1 MTRGSVPY
9 TAGVALAADQAVSA
23 LVYLGDLIVRA
34 EPERYDE
41 LLRITE
47 EQDSA
52 ELRKAAGAMRALLAG
67 EFAAPV
73 VDRRDKWR
81 RLRRVAD
88 QLKRAADADVATA
101 GSGLSNALLT
111 LGY

>member
-1 MTRGSVPY
+1 M
-9 TAGVALAADQAVSA
+9 AFAADQAVSA

-34 EPERYDE
+34 EPDRYE
-41 LLRITE
+41 QLLRITE
-47 EQDSA
+47 EQDSP
-52 ELRKAAGAMRALLAG
+52 ELRKAAGALRALLTA
-67 EFAAPV
+67 EFSVPV

-88 QLKRAADADVATA
+88 QLKRAGDADVAYA
-101 GSGLSNALLT
+101 GSGLSNALLA

>member
-1 MTRGSVPY
+1 M
-9 TAGVALAADQAVSA
+9 AFAADQAASA

-41 LLRITE
+41 LLRITG
-47 EQDSA
+47 EQDSP
-52 ELRKAAGAMRALLAG
+52 ELRKAAAALRARLAG
-67 EFAAPV
+67 AFAAPV

-88 QLKRAADADVATA
+88 ELKGDADADLAVA
-101 GSGLSNALLT
+101 GSGLSNALLA